1 MTTFA
6 TEIKNTLRELGS
18 AFTVARPQVMGMAK
32 KDLLKKTKRSGLGW
46 FWLFFQPAVYII
58 CFFFAL
64 YLGIKHTKNGL
75 DGAGYMLWLSAGVIP
90 WWFMRSALSGG
101 PTCLKRYSFLVNRL
115 KFPVALIPVF
125 TELSNFMFQCMLV
138 VCLFVGYLLA
148 GNAPTIYLLQ
158 LPLIMILMFIFW
170 TAFSMA
176 TSPLVAVSEDVGQF
190 IKALQTPIFWLSG
203 IIFDASSISNPVV
216 QFALKLDPAYFF
228 AQCYRKVLSGV
239 PDDMGWIWSDP
250 SFFGLGLLVIVL
262 TVVVA
267 ILIFSALRKDL
278 ADVL

>member
-1 MTTFA
+1 MAGFGA
-6 TEIKNTLRELGS
+6 EIKNTLCELGS
-18 AFTVARPQVMGMAK
+18 AFTTARPQVVGMAK
-32 KDLLKKTKRSGLGW
+32 KDLLKKTKRSALGW
-46 FWLFFQPAVYII
+46 FWLFFQPAVYIL

-75 DGAGYMLWLSAGVIP
+75 DGGAYMLWLASGVIP
-90 WWFMRSALSGG
+90 WWFMRSALSSG

-125 TELSNFMFQCMLV
+125 TELSSFMFQCMLV
-138 VCLFVGYLLA
+138 VCLIVGYFLA

-158 LPLIMILMFIFW
+158 LPLIMILMYIFW
-170 TAFSMA
+170 TAFSML

-203 IIFDASSISNPVV
+203 IIFDASTIKNPAV
-216 QFALKLDPAYFF
+216 QFALNLDPAHFF
-228 AQCYRKVLSGV
+228 AECYRKVLSGV
-239 PDDMGWIWSDP
+239 DDDMGWIWADP
-250 SFFGLGLLVIVL
+250 TFFGLGLLVIVATL
-262 TVVVA
+262 VVA
-267 ILIFSALRKDL
+267 ILVYSALRKDL